1 MITADVLYTLIQSH
15 LPPSFFLFPQN
26 RHTTELRPFVSHF
39 INTAY
44 PIALLYQVRNSEQ
57 LTSFGEP
64 PSKIFFVKIEHF
76 CLNLQI
82 ISPTFPPTNVLFEFS
97 HNSGHATNYHPI
109 RYKTSFYLGLLQ
121 NGFNTQILYL
131 QLHFLEPPKGQ
142 KYDNSEW
149 TFYFQ
154 SFTFGVHEKH
164 TD

>member
-1 MITADVLYTLIQSH
+1 MIIMGFCQSGLIIGKIYCKMYVTIGFASS
-15 LPPSFFLFPQN
+15 LNNFFEGIF
-26 RHTTELRPFVSHF
+26 F
-39 INTAY
+39 
-44 PIALLYQVRNSEQ
+44 
-57 LTSFGEP
+57 
-64 PSKIFFVKIEHF
+64 FFVKIEHF

-97 HNSGHATNYHPI
+97 HNSGHPTNYHPI